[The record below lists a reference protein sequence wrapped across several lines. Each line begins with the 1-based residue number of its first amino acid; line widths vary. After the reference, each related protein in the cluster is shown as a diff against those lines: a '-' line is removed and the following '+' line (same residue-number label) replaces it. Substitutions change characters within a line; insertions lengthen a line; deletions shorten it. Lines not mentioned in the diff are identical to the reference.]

1 MLRSRCQPEPVQR
14 GPGFPRRSRLAVASL
29 VLCSTLSVMPRARA
43 DDLLQPPRL
52 LHGPPAKVEVTGS
65 PEFDLPTEV
74 LATVTV
80 DALGAVTRVEL
91 PEGLPQAVAN
101 AASATLAGW
110 RFLPATRNGS
120 PVAARVRVRLRL
132 LGSTSNPAQGQPPQA
147 GPSPA
152 AGDDAA
158 SSLAGSDGRAG
169 SKTRDRTTSESWS
182 PGEAVPA
189 DMVISGAR
197 RPRSASEVIRERDVL
212 EASPHR
218 SGSDLLGLMPGV
230 FLSQHGGEGKAHQI
244 FLRGFDAVHG
254 QDLELW
260 AAGAPINDVSNVHG
274 QGYADLHFLI
284 PETVQQLRAM
294 PGTYDPRQG
303 DFAVAGSAEF
313 SLGVEQEGLHASQ
326 SFGSFGGTRT
336 LLMFRPEGQSPAS
349 FGAFESWHTDGW
361 GPSRA
366 ADRTSTIAQ
375 LELPVG
381 GGTRLRVMGS
391 AYASRFASPGTVPLD
406 DLETGRRS
414 PRDAAIPGQGGA
426 SGREQLVLEWTGR
439 DDRANA
445 WMLSPYLVR
454 RTLSLR
460 QNFTGWLTD
469 PVNGDMTQQRNDA
482 LTIGCRASYRRRTH
496 LVSERDGVEVGISA
510 RTDTVEQSQRSIAVA
525 TGHVTGTTVDAVV
538 HQSDVAGYVDVSLF
552 PVERVA
558 LRGGVRADGIAT
570 TVDDA
575 AGQSGVATRSAHGV
589 HLGKKGTI
597 DVAIGESG
605 VHVLASYGEGFR
617 SPQARS
623 LGDGE
628 RTPFTTVQSYEAGT
642 RYQDANRVAASLA
655 VFHTL
660 LSRDLLFDHATGRN
674 ESVPGTARTGIAA
687 DMTAHP
693 AKWLLTVASFTW
705 AKATYRWSEGIYE
718 KGYSLPYAP
727 QIVGRTELAA
737 TQRLAVVAGQSLEGK
752 IGLGWMLLAGRP
764 MPYGEMGHDSLQVD
778 ARASLR
784 WGPTELGLAVFNVF
798 DSVWFDGEYTY
809 ASRFDRSS
817 TASLVPQRHVT
828 TGSPRTVWASVAIHL

>member
-1 MLRSRCQPEPVQR
+1 MPWSCRQPEPLPR
-14 GPGFPRRSRLAVASL
+14 GPWFPRRNRLAVAFL
-29 VLCSTLSVMPRARA
+29 VLCSAASLMPQVRAE
-43 DDLLQPPRL
+43 DLLQPPRL
-52 LHGPPAKVEVTGS
+52 LDGPPAKVGVAGS
-65 PEFDLPTEV
+65 SDLDLPTEV

-80 DALGAVTRVEL
+80 DTLGAVTRVET
-91 PEGLPQAVAN
+91 PEGLPQTIAN
-101 AASATLAGW
+101 AAAATLASW

-120 PVAARVRVRLRL
+120 PVAARVRVRLRV
-132 LGSTSNPAQGQPPQA
+132 LGVPSIAA
-147 GPSPA
+147 HGPSPQP
-152 AGDDAA
+152 D
-158 SSLAGSDGRAG
+158 SSSPAGSDAALSLSRSGRSAASEAG
-169 SKTRDRTTSESWS
+169 DRTTSESRR
-182 PGEAVPA
+182 PGRAMPTDV
-189 DMVISGAR
+189 VISGAR
-197 RPRSASEVIRERDVL
+197 RPRSASEVTRERDVL
-212 EASPHR
+212 DASPHR

-284 PETVQQLRAM
+284 PETVHQLRAM

-313 SLGVEQEGLHASQ
+313 LLGVEREGLHASQ

-336 LLMFRPEGQSPAS
+336 LLVFRPEGHSPAS

-366 ADRTSTIAQ
+366 ADRTSAIGQ
-375 LELPVG
+375 LEFPVASG
-381 GGTRLRVMGS
+381 IQLRVLGS

-406 DLETGRRS
+406 DLESGRRS
-414 PRDAAIPGQGGA
+414 PREAAIPGQGGA
-426 SGREQLVLEWTGR
+426 SGREQLVLEWSGR
-439 DDRANA
+439 DDRADA
-445 WMLSPYLVR
+445 WTLSPYLVR
-454 RTLSLR
+454 RSLSLR

-469 PVNGDMTQQRNDA
+469 PVSGDMTQQRNDA
-482 LTIGCRASYRRRTH
+482 LTMGFRASYRRRAR
-496 LVSERDGVEVGISA
+496 LVSDRDGVEVGIAA
-510 RTDTVEQSQRSIAVA
+510 RTDTVEQSQRAIAA
-525 TGHVTGTTVDAVV
+525 GTGTVTATTVDAVV

-552 PVERVA
+552 PVERLA

-575 AGQSGVATRSAHGV
+575 ASPSGVATRSAHGV

-597 DVAIGESG
+597 DIALGTSG
-605 VHVLASYGEGFR
+605 AHVLASYGEGFR

-642 RYQDANRVAASLA
+642 RYQDAHRLAASLA
-655 VFHTL
+655 VFRTL

-674 ESVPGTARTGIAA
+674 ESVPGTARTGVAV
-687 DMTAHP
+687 DLTAHP

-727 QIVGRTELAA
+727 QVVGRTEMAA
-737 TQRLAVVAGQSLEGK
+737 TQRLAVVAGQSLVGK
-752 IGLGWMLLAGRP
+752 IGLGWMLLARRP
-764 MPYGEMGHDSLQVD
+764 MPYGEMGHDALQVD
-778 ARASLR
+778 VQSSLR
-784 WGPTELGLAVFNVF
+784 WGPTEIGLAVFNVF
-798 DSVWFDGEYTY
+798 DAVWFDGEYTY

-828 TGSPRTVWASVAIHL
+828 TGSPRSVWASLAIHL